1 MLVVGAGVTGA
12 TFAKLWGK
20 DAFILEKMDR
30 IGGKAKSYPEDTE
43 VGRFHFDIGGHW
55 FHCQSAPEIMDLLAD
70 VPLKLHERKALV
82 YMFGRYF
89 DFPIQKSYRDHEDKK
104 WVAKVSAELE
114 AASKNK
120 ETPKN
125 YDEFLRSSY
134 GPTLY
139 KDFFLPYNQKLF
151 GVEDLTQLL
160 YSKLETVRNVKADG
174 KSTGYNNHFYYPEG
188 TLGAQAIPDAV
199 IRGTTVWTGWS
210 LDSINLER
218 GILKASSSDGQ
229 ELEYDFRTNGMV
241 STIPLKDLVN
251 MIEDAP
257 EWLKQEASTLRF
269 SPGLIINMGVKRIDA
284 YKDTSWIYFPDLDL
298 PFYRVGF
305 YSNVEPALAPEGY
318 TSMYV
323 EVSPLIFRDPY
334 NAFELALAKMKVI
347 SALLYLGL
355 LESEEDIQVMQMIG
369 LKMNYCFH
377 TPAAKRIRDFLAEHN
392 IYSIGRYGTWHW
404 SSQHEDMAQAAELVR
419 RLKAGEGLP

>member
-1 MLVVGAGVTGA
+1 
-12 TFAKLWGK
+12 
-20 DAFILEKMDR
+20 
-30 IGGKAKSYPEDTE
+30 
-43 VGRFHFDIGGHW
+43 
-55 FHCQSAPEIMDLLAD
+55 
-70 VPLKLHERKALV
+70 
-82 YMFGRYF
+82 
-89 DFPIQKSYRDHEDKK
+89 
-104 WVAKVSAELE
+104 
-114 AASKNK
+114 
-120 ETPKN
+120 
-125 YDEFLRSSY
+125 
-134 GPTLY
+134 
-139 KDFFLPYNQKLF
+139 
-151 GVEDLTQLL
+151 
-160 YSKLETVRNVKADG
+160 
-174 KSTGYNNHFYYPEG
+174 YNNHFYYPEG

-269 SPGLIINMGVKRIDA
+269 SPGLIINMGVRRIDA
-284 YKDTSWIYFPDLDL
+284 YKDTSWIYFLDLDL

-323 EVSPLIFRDPY
+323 EVSPLIFKDPY

-355 LESEEDIQVMQMIG
+355 LESEDDIQVMQMIG

-377 TPAAKRIRDFLAEHN
+377 TPAAKRIRDFLAENN
-392 IYSIGRYGTWHW
+392 IYSIGRYGT
-404 SSQHEDMAQAAELVR
+404 
-419 RLKAGEGLP
+419 